1 MKDTAREMPIFWRL
15 ASPLADRVVPRGAIA
30 QVGPAVLVISL
41 IARVAAMTTARSF
54 GFFSW
59 TIFQTVFADATPGPR
74 STASVLVSR
83 WLASHEASHLWPR
96 RAIRE

>member
-1 MKDTAREMPIFWRL
+1 MKVTAREMPIFLRL
-15 ASPLADRVVPRGAIA
+15 ASPLAKRVGPRGAIA

-41 IARVAAMTTARSF
+41 IARVAAMTAAQSF

-59 TIFQTVFADATPGPR
+59 PIFQTVFADATPGPR
-74 STASVLVSR
+74 STASGLVSR
-83 WLASHEASHLWPR
+83 WLARNEASHLRPR